1 MNCLQ
6 LTTSLIALSVMSERL
21 EDSDA
26 VLQSEDVHV
35 SFNESLKL
43 VQEAENELENVTRSL
58 EMIRE
63 ETTRSVERQNEVS
76 HYS

>member
-1 MNCLQ
+1 M
-6 LTTSLIALSVMSERL
+6 ALSVMSERL

>member
-6 LTTSLIALSVMSERL
+6 LTTSLMALSVMSERL

-63 ETTRSVERQNEVS
+63 ETTRSVS

>member
-6 LTTSLIALSVMSERL
+6 LTTSLMALSVMSERL

>member
-6 LTTSLIALSVMSERL
+6 LTTSLMALSVMSERL

-58 EMIRE
+58 EMIGE

>member
-1 MNCLQ
+1 MNCIQ
-6 LTTSLIALSVMSERL
+6 LTTSLMALSVMSERL

>member
-6 LTTSLIALSVMSERL
+6 LTASLMALSVMSERL